1 MEFSNITTIDVKEC
15 ILIAILLIVI
25 ITCFILIHRLHIMNK
40 QMNYFVQ
47 KSIEQDNEELRA
59 FIEQE
64 IDELKQELKKDFPNE
79 KLPD

>member
-1 MEFSNITTIDVKEC
+1 
-15 ILIAILLIVI
+15 
-25 ITCFILIHRLHIMNK
+25 MNT
-40 QMNYFVQ
+40 QMDYFVQ
-47 KSIEQDNEELRA
+47 KAIEQDNEELRA

>member
-1 MEFSNITTIDVKEC
+1 MHSHYNTANSCYHLLHTNPPATHHEYTNG
-15 ILIAILLIVI
+15 LIVQNAI
-25 ITCFILIHRLHIMNK
+25 D
-40 QMNYFVQ
+40 
-47 KSIEQDNEELRA
+47 QDNEELRA